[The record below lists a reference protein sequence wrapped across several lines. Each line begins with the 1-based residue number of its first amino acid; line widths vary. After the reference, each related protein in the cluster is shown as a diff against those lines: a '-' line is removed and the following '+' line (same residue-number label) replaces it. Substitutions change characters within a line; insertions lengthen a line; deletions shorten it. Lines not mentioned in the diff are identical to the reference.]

1 MKALLPAV
9 SFLVAA
15 LLQTPDGRPQE
26 AARPAPQPP
35 APTATTRRPPQIAVE
50 PSEGQPGAVITV
62 TQMEVQ
68 AVVKGFLAG
77 TTVTLTLANSGGRA
91 LAGELVFPLPEGAA
105 ISGYA
110 LDVNG
115 EMVDG
120 VVVERHEARIAFEK
134 EVRRR
139 VDPGLVEWAAGNN
152 FRTRVWP
159 IPARGART
167 VRVRYVSRLAVRDAD
182 TGHEAVYVL
191 PLATGNRIA
200 ELTLRVEV
208 DHGSEK
214 PQVRSAAPAGFEF
227 GLWEDRYV
235 AETRL
240 RDFQPENDLVVVMPR
255 LPGPVV
261 ALETDEDG
269 RVYFAIDAALDLPAA
284 TPPPPARR
292 VGLYWDA
299 SLSRDSADRER
310 DLRVL
315 ERWLRRAS
323 PAQVDVVVFRDV
335 PEAPRTFSIAGGETA
350 ALLDFLRRAPCDG
363 ATRLAALRFPGDHEY
378 DVLVSDGLAD
388 LGGEPPPPG
397 APLYVLNGDSRA
409 NHALLDHLAR
419 ASGGLY
425 LNLQAASED
434 QAASRLG
441 APVPRLLSL
450 DYDTA
455 QLSDVRPPAPS
466 ALRDRL
472 TVSGRLLV
480 PEARLTLRY
489 GVGEATQTRTFHLR
503 QSEAAAGRLVP
514 RLWAEERIAELSVAP
529 ARNHDELLGLS
540 RRFGI
545 VTPGASLLVF
555 ERLEQYVEH
564 HVEPPRS
571 LPRLREAYLRQ
582 IESNERRQVVK
593 RGDKLERVV
602 AMWGERVAWWRRE
615 FPKSAVD
622 SRPDAKS
629 RRLREEALDLAIEGG
644 VAGGVAGGV
653 PGGVVGGVVGGLPD
667 EPPPPSPMR
676 VGGAVMTAPIMVPAQ
691 SKTAGTAER
700 ASTAVAAATIVIKPW
715 DPDTPYLRALRAV
728 PPPEA
733 YAAFLRERHEYGTS
747 PAFYLDCADH
757 LANAGQRTLAL
768 RVLADVVEL
777 QLAEPRLL
785 RIAAHRLQQLG
796 ELDLAIELFD
806 EVLRLRPEEPQSLRD
821 LALALGARA
830 EARMAR
836 RSASAAS
843 APDFQ
848 RALDLLNRIVT
859 ADWDG
864 RFPQIEVIA
873 LEEAN
878 RIASIVGRHPA
889 LRSAVTNPLDLR
901 LRQPLTLDL
910 RVVLTWDTDLTDMDL
925 WVVEPSGERCYY
937 FHALTSVGGAITRDF
952 TQGYGPEVYAT
963 HRALPGRYKIQ
974 TNFYGSGAQSLTGP
988 TTVQA
993 TVITSFGGPTE
1004 KRRALTLRLRERRD
1018 VVDVGEVTIEA
1029 KPPDERP
1036 ASR

>member
-9 SFLVAA
+9 SFLAMA
-15 LLQTPDGRPQE
+15 LFQTPDGRPQE
-26 AARPAPQPP
+26 AARPAPPP
-35 APTATTRRPPQIAVE
+35 PTATTRRPPQIAIE
-50 PSEGQPGAVITV
+50 ASEGQPGAVIAV
-62 TQMEVQ
+62 TGMDVQ
-68 AVVKGFLAG
+68 AVVKGFLAE
-77 TTVTLTLANSGGRA
+77 TTVTLTLANSGGRP

-120 VVVERHEARIAFEK
+120 VVVEHHEARIAFEK

-159 IPARGART
+159 IPAQGART
-167 VRVRYVSRLAVRDAD
+167 VRVRYVSRLALRGAAE
-182 TGHEAVYVL
+182 GREAVYVL
-191 PLATGNRIA
+191 PLATRDRIA

-208 DHGSEK
+208 DHTGDK
-214 PQVRSAAPAGFEF
+214 PQVRSDAPAGFAF
-227 GLWEDRYV
+227 GRWEDRYV
-235 AETRL
+235 AQARL
-240 RDFQPENDLVVVMPR
+240 FDFQSEQDLVVALPR
-255 LPGPVV
+255 LPGP
-261 ALETDEDG
+261 AATLETDEDG
-269 RVYFAIDAALDLPAA
+269 RVFFAIDGALDPPVPA
-284 TPPPPARR
+284 PPTPARR

-299 SLSRDSADRER
+299 SLSRDAADRER

-323 PAQVDVVVFRDV
+323 PAQVDAVVFRDV
-335 PEAPRTFSIAGGETA
+335 SEAPRTFSISSGETA
-350 ALLDFLRRAPCDG
+350 ALLDFLRQAPCDG
-363 ATRLAALRFPGDHEY
+363 ATRLAALRFPGGHDY

-388 LGGEPPPPG
+388 LGGEPPRPG
-397 APLYVLNGDSRA
+397 APLYVLNGDSRS

-419 ASGGLY
+419 ASGGAY
-425 LNLQAASED
+425 LNLQSASED
-434 QAASRLG
+434 EVASGIG

-450 DYDTA
+450 EYDAA
-455 QLSDVRPPAPS
+455 QLADVRPPAAS

-472 TVSGRLLV
+472 TVSGRLLA

-489 GVGEATQTRTFHLR
+489 GIGGDVRTRTFVLR
-503 QSEAAAGRLVP
+503 QSEAADGRLVP
-514 RLWAEERIAELSVAP
+514 RLWAEARIAELSVAP
-529 ARNHDELLGLS
+529 ERNHDELLGLG

-571 LPRLREAYLRQ
+571 LPRLREAYLSRIADEQ
-582 IESNERRQVVK
+582 RRFAVK
-593 RGDKLERVV
+593 RGDKLEQVV
-602 AMWGERVAWWRRE
+602 GMWNARVAWWRRE
-615 FPKSAVD
+615 FPQSAAVPRQGEKSG
-622 SRPDAKS
+622 
-629 RRLREEALDLAIEGG
+629 RLRGEALDRA
-644 VAGGVAGGV
+644 VAGGVEGGV

-667 EPPPPSPMR
+667 EPPPPRSPA
-676 VGGAVMTAPIMVPAQ
+676 GAGVAL
-691 SKTAGTAER
+691 R
-700 ASTAVAAATIVIKPW
+700 STARLAAPVEAKAVASGESTSPAPTSATIVIKAW

-728 PPPEA
+728 SPAEA
-733 YAAFLRERHEYGTS
+733 YAVFLRERREYGTS

-757 LANAGQRTLAL
+757 LANAGQRALAL
-768 RVLADVVEL
+768 RVLSDVVEL

-785 RIAAHRLQQLG
+785 RIAAHRLQQMD
-796 ELDLAIELFD
+796 ELDLAIELFE

-830 EARMAR
+830 EARLAR
-836 RSASAAS
+836 PSALAAS

-859 ADWDG
+859 AEWDG

-878 RIASIVGRHPA
+878 RLASTVERHPA
-889 LRSAVTNPLDLR
+889 VRSAVTNPLDLR

-937 FHALTSVGGAITRDF
+937 SHALTSVGGAITHDF

-963 HRALPGRYKIQ
+963 NRALPGQYKVQ
-974 TNFYGSGAQSLTGP
+974 TNFFGSGAQSLTGP

-993 TVITSFGGPTE
+993 TVVTDFGRPNE
-1004 KRRALTLRLRERRD
+1004 KRRALTLRLTERKD
-1018 VVDVGEVTIEA
+1018 VVEVGEVTISRLTTA
-1029 KPPDERP
+1029 K
-1036 ASR
+1036 

>member
-9 SFLVAA
+9 SFLAVA
-15 LLQTPDGRPQE
+15 LFQTPDGRPQE
-26 AARPAPQPP
+26 AARPAPPPP
-35 APTATTRRPPQIAVE
+35 APTATTRRPPQIAIE
-50 PSEGQPGAVITV
+50 PAEGQAGEAITV
-62 TQMEVQ
+62 TRMDVQ
-68 AVVKGFLAG
+68 AVVKGFLAE
-77 TTVTLTLANSGGRA
+77 TTVTLTLANGGGRP
-91 LAGELVFPLPEGAA
+91 LAGELVFPVPEGAA

-120 VVVERHEARIAFEK
+120 VVVEHHEARIAFEK

-159 IPARGART
+159 IPAQGARS
-167 VRVRYVSRLAVRDAD
+167 VRVRYVSRLALRGA
-182 TGHEAVYVL
+182 GREAVYVL
-191 PLATGNRIA
+191 PLATRDRVA

-208 DHGSEK
+208 DHTSEK
-214 PQVRSAAPAGFEF
+214 PQVRSEAPAGFAF
-227 GLWEDRYV
+227 GRWEDRYV
-235 AETRL
+235 AQARL
-240 RDFQPENDLVVVMPR
+240 RDFQPEQDLVVALPR
-255 LPGPVV
+255 LAEPVA

-269 RVYFAIDAALDLPAA
+269 RVYFAIDGALDLPA
-284 TPPPPARR
+284 PVSPLPARR

-323 PAQVDVVVFRDV
+323 AAQVDAVVFRDV

-363 ATRLAALRFPGDHEY
+363 ATSLAALRFPSGHDY

-388 LGGEPPPPG
+388 LGGEPPRPG
-397 APLYVLNGDSRA
+397 APLYVLNGDSRS
-409 NHALLDHLAR
+409 NHPLLDHLAR

-425 LNLQAASED
+425 LNLQATGED
-434 QAASRLG
+434 DAASAIG
-441 APVPRLLSL
+441 ALVPRLVSL
-450 DYDTA
+450 DYDA
-455 QLSDVRPPAPS
+455 SQLADVRPPAPS
-466 ALRDRL
+466 ALRERL

-489 GVGEATQTRTFHLR
+489 GVGEATRTRTFVLR

-514 RLWAEERIAELSVAP
+514 RLWAEARIAELSVAP
-529 ARNHDELLGLS
+529 ERNHDELLGLG

-545 VTPGASLLVF
+545 VTPGASLIVF

-564 HVEPPRS
+564 HIEPPRS
-571 LPRLREAYLRQ
+571 LPRLREAYLGQ
-582 IESNERRQVVK
+582 IGSNERRLAAK
-593 RGDKLERVV
+593 RGDKLEQVV
-602 AMWGERVAWWRRE
+602 AMWDARVAWWRRE
-615 FPKSAVD
+615 FPKSAAV
-622 SRPDAKS
+622 SRQDEKS
-629 RRLREEALDLAIEGG
+629 GRPREEALDRA
-644 VAGGVAGGV
+644 VAGGVEGGV
-653 PGGVVGGVVGGLPD
+653 PGGVVGGVVGGLPAA
-667 EPPPPSPMR
+667 PPPAPSPAGA
-676 VGGAVMTAPIMVPAQ
+676 GGALRATVPVMVPAEA
-691 SKTAGTAER
+691 KTV
-700 ASTAVAAATIVIKPW
+700 ASSESTSPPPTSATIVIKAW
-715 DPDTPYLRALRAV
+715 DPDTPYLRVLRAV

-733 YAAFLRERHEYGTS
+733 YAVFLRERREYGTS
-747 PAFYLDCADH
+747 PAFYLDCAEQ
-757 LANAGQRTLAL
+757 LANAGQRALAL
-768 RVLADVVEL
+768 RVLTDVIEL

-785 RIAAHRLQQLG
+785 RIAAHRLQQMS
-796 ELDLAIELFD
+796 ELDLAIELFE

-821 LALALGARA
+821 LALALAARA
-830 EARMAR
+830 EERLAG
-836 RSASAAS
+836 RSVPAASAA
-843 APDFQ
+843 DFQ
-848 RALDLLNRIVT
+848 RALELLNRIVT
-859 ADWDG
+859 AEWDG

-878 RIASIVGRHPA
+878 RIASIVERHPA

-925 WVVEPSGERCYY
+925 WVTEPSGERCYY
-937 FHALTSVGGAITRDF
+937 SHALTSVGGAISRDF

-993 TVITSFGGPTE
+993 TVITNFGLPNE
-1004 KRRALTLRLRERRD
+1004 KRRALTLRLTERKD
-1018 VVDVGEVTIEA
+1018 VVDVGEVTIEGSVT
-1029 KPPDERP
+1029 DGP
-1036 ASR
+1036 ASPR